1 MPELIVRPGNGGK
14 MRRTFLAEN
23 ELLKQAEDA
32 PPDEW
37 FQDTCS
43 LPAGRFDKPAIPQ
56 KEDMTK

>member
-1 MPELIVRPGNGGK
+1 MQND
-14 MRRTFLAEN
+14 
-23 ELLKQAEDA
+23 LLEKTEDT

-56 KEDMTK
+56 KEEQK